1 MSETSVSAPVVAQI
15 LDDSEAAFEAAG
27 PPSLS
32 LAIGAGGTT
41 VAEQAWGMS
50 DVDRQVAATPET
62 AYLLASVTK
71 PMTATAVALLTIKHG
86 VSLHAPISSLLGY
99 QLRQVRTGPEP
110 TLADLLGHRAGIGR
124 YCRFFYDDEPARPA
138 VDFRVTVEDH
148 VVVTTRPGEYYEY
161 SNLGYG
167 VLDEVIAVVSGMSTG
182 EFFQREIFD
191 ALEMHSASIGPGYT
205 GTAAAHAERYGT
217 DGTPYP
223 TYDVEHR
230 GASLAWATAS
240 DVVRFGLA
248 HCVGGTFGD
257 LEEIRTQQVPPSSG
271 PQVGHS
277 WRIASPG
284 GMQLLSHSG
293 GMGGVASLLL
303 VCPSQGFVVATAVNE
318 SYSPL
323 ARQAAY
329 SAMSRLLSDATG
341 HDIDALPPAEEP
353 AATPS
358 VSEQPGHWIGESGIG
373 GTQYAVEVQI
383 TSAAEVLVGRDS
395 DLRPAV
401 PLPLDGHDLR
411 LAVDWSL
418 TGADDRAT
426 NATCLDLVRT
436 AEGYAGRIAITD
448 LVNAGLSEMG
458 PDGGQREWR
467 GASYVT
473 YPIVLSP
480 VAR

>member
-1 MSETSVSAPVVAQI
+1 
-15 LDDSEAAFEAAG
+15 
-27 PPSLS
+27 
-32 LAIGAGGTT
+32 
-41 VAEQAWGMS
+41 
-50 DVDRQVAATPET
+50 
-62 AYLLASVTK
+62 
-71 PMTATAVALLTIKHG
+71 
-86 VSLHAPISSLLGY
+86 
-99 QLRQVRTGPEP
+99 
-110 TLADLLGHRAGIGR
+110 
-124 YCRFFYDDEPARPA
+124 
-138 VDFRVTVEDH
+138 
-148 VVVTTRPGEYYEY
+148 
-161 SNLGYG
+161 
-167 VLDEVIAVVSGMSTG
+167 
-182 EFFQREIFD
+182 
-191 ALEMHSASIGPGYT
+191 
-205 GTAAAHAERYGT
+205 
-217 DGTPYP
+217 
-223 TYDVEHR
+223 
-230 GASLAWATAS
+230 
-240 DVVRFGLA
+240 
-248 HCVGGTFGD
+248 
-257 LEEIRTQQVPPSSG
+257 
-271 PQVGHS
+271 
-277 WRIASPG
+277 
-284 GMQLLSHSG
+284 MQLLSHSG